1 MLSLFSPTTVELI
14 DVRQVARRQDVV
26 PLYLVEQGAVTQLLA
41 SMLLSACVVASQR
54 WLVSVIAGGMTFSSG
69 KCCRLIFRGVGIR
82 PSQALG
88 LGNDRVV
95 DRRSRNWKRG
105 FRLRLSTTLSV
116 TLFCLKIN
124 SIIKAVCPGVDYS
137 LYVDDFLI
145 CYRSKHIH
153 IIERHIQRSLNKLQ
167 EWAYTN
173 GFKFSSTNS
182 VCLHFCRLR
191 KLHPDPQLFLNGCPI
206 PVVEHNL

>member
-14 DVRQVARRQDVV
+14 DVRQVARLQDVV

-82 PSQALG
+82 PSHALG

-95 DRRSRNWKRG
+95 VRRRG
-105 FRLRLSTTLSV
+105 GAASTVARAATPRRPTATTGAMVSVDSVVEDDPCSLRPV
-116 TLFCLKIN
+116 
-124 SIIKAVCPGVDYS
+124 
-137 LYVDDFLI
+137 
-145 CYRSKHIH
+145 
-153 IIERHIQRSLNKLQ
+153 LQ
-167 EWAYTN
+167 E
-173 GFKFSSTNS
+173 
-182 VCLHFCRLR
+182 RL
-191 KLHPDPQLFLNGCPI
+191 K
-206 PVVEHNL
+206 E